1 MVGGVWIHVSSEDEQ
16 LTFSSPD
23 FSSWLVEP
31 GDDVSRPPFVEVP
44 VGYDVVVAHH
54 LVSSLSL
61 KLTGSPSRR
70 SIADSLSL
78 SLSLSLL
85 SLLSSF
91 LSSLLFSSL
100 LFFFFSKA
108 AAAAATP

>member
-78 SLSLSLL
+78 SLSLLL

-91 LSSLLFSSL
+91 LSSLLF
-100 LFFFFSKA
+100 FFFFSKA